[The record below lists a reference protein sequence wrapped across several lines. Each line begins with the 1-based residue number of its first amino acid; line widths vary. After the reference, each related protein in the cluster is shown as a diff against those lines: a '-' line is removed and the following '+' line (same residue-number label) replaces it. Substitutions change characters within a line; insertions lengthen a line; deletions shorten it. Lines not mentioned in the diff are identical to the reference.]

1 MLYQRATIQGILA
14 RDFVHRMDEMKAIVT
29 PWVQRGEIVFEE
41 TIIDG
46 FGQLP
51 AALNSLF
58 EGANLGKL
66 LVRI

>member
-1 MLYQRATIQGILA
+1 
-14 RDFVHRMDEMKAIVT
+14 MDEMKAIVA

-51 AALNSLF
+51 AALNRLF
-58 EGANLGKL
+58 EGVNLGKL